1 MSEKEKKWRGI
12 GESAEISAPD
22 PRIGEYIPF
31 DEIKEQQPQQGQS
44 PEESDEQFS
53 DK

>member
-22 PRIGEYIPF
+22 PRIGEYIAF
-31 DEIKEQQPQQGQS
+31 RCQVIGLAMV
-44 PEESDEQFS
+44 
-53 DK
+53 

>member
-1 MSEKEKKWRGI
+1 MAKGI

-22 PRIGEYIPF
+22 PRIGEYIPL

-44 PEESDEQFS
+44 SEESDEQSS